1 MATVFE
7 QITGIWADMSAGRRR
22 FLGIS
27 LIVVVAGLAWLITTQ
42 STTQWAPLGR
52 GLTPED
58 IQGAKTALDAK
69 NIPVRLTEGGML
81 EVPKESLDEARIEIA
96 TTNAAS
102 GSVGMELFNESTFG
116 QSAFQE
122 TVNYHRALQGELART
137 IQSITGVK
145 VARVHLVIPKKRLFK
160 KDQKQ
165 PTASVKLALTGTYE
179 LTKQQVAGI
188 RFLVANAIEGMK
200 PTAITIIDNSGNTL
214 ARPDDGMMAGGESHH
229 ELQLTYET
237 KLEQRIVELLTPL
250 VGAGKVQAQVSA
262 TLDFSQVEL
271 TEKTLDPE
279 NQVVTKE
286 NRHVETA
293 SSKTKEPRGVPG
305 VASNVPGRP
314 DASGSTS
321 EPSSTKSMRKEALTY
336 DTNSSLKTTRLPM
349 GRLQRLSVAVAV
361 DGRTET
367 AEDGTESWAGR
378 GADEMTQFEDL
389 VSKAVGINLD
399 RGDQLAVV
407 NTQFNTITDTLGD
420 VAPAEKPFW
429 MTMIPS
435 AILLVICILLFF
447 GVLRPFLRQYAE
459 RSKGQM
465 ISSQAPDLLTGG
477 GSAEGLAPGEAGHRG
492 VLADGRTTPNSLD
505 PPAIQLSSGER
516 LRQVAIQQA
525 ERDVPRAA
533 QIIRTWLLVEE

>member
-1 MATVFE
+1 MATIFE
-7 QITGIWADMSAGRRR
+7 QITGIWADMAPGRRLL
-22 FLGIS
+22 LGMS
-27 LIVVVAGLAWLITTQ
+27 LFVVVAGLVWLITTQ
-42 STTQWAPLGR
+42 STTQWTPLGR
-52 GLTPED
+52 GLTAED
-58 IQGAKTALDAK
+58 IQSAKTALDAK
-69 NIPVRLTEGGML
+69 NIPVRLTEGGIL

-137 IQSITGVK
+137 IQSINGIK
-145 VARVHLVIPKKRLFK
+145 AARVHLVIPKKRLFK
-160 KDQKQ
+160 KDQKL
-165 PTASVKLALTGTYE
+165 PTASVKLSINGTYE
-179 LTKQQVAGI
+179 LTKKQVSGI
-188 RFLVANAIEGMK
+188 RFLVANAIEGLS
-200 PTAITIIDNSGNTL
+200 PTAVTIIDNSGNML
-214 ARPDDGMMAGGESHH
+214 ARPDDGMMAGGQSHH

-250 VGAGKVQAQVSA
+250 VGDGKVQAQVSA

-286 NRHVETA
+286 NRHVET
-293 SSKTKEPRGVPG
+293 SSSQTKEPRGVPG

-314 DASGSTS
+314 GASGGSSQPTS
-321 EPSSTKSMRKEALTY
+321 SKSMRKEALSY

-367 AEDGTESWAGR
+367 AEDGAESWAGR
-378 GADEMTQFEDL
+378 GADEMAQFEDL
-389 VSKAVGINLD
+389 VSKAVGINLE

-407 NTQFNTITDTLGD
+407 NTQFNAIIDTLGD
-420 VAPAEKPFW
+420 VAPTEKPFW
-429 MTMIPS
+429 MTLIPS
-435 AILLVICILLFF
+435 AVLFVICVLLFF
-447 GVLRPFLRQYAE
+447 GVLRPLIRQYAE
-459 RSKGQM
+459 RSKAQL
-465 ISSQAPDLLTGG
+465 IQSQAPGQLTGRR
-477 GSAEGLAPGEAGHRG
+477 STPGLTPGEAGAEGLR
-492 VLADGRTTPNSLD
+492 ADGTTAPRSLD
-505 PPAIQLSSGER
+505 PPAIPLSSGER

-525 ERDVPRAA
+525 DRDVPRAA